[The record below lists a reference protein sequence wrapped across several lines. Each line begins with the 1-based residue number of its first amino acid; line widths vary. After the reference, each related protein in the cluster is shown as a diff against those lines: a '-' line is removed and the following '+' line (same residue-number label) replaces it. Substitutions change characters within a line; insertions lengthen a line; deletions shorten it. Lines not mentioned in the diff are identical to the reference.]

1 MNYEQSLAYLYGLI
15 GSRTVSP
22 QQYALIKLER
32 MRHLCALLGNP
43 QQGLRTVLVAGTKGK
58 GSTSAMLAS
67 IAQAA
72 GLRVGLYTK
81 PHLVDFRERIRID
94 GELIPPA
101 VLAGRVEEVRAA
113 IARGEGGPGW
123 PPTYFEVSAALAF
136 LHFARSGVDLAVVEI
151 GIGGRLDATNV
162 ADPVLSMI
170 TTVGYDHTDLLGPT
184 LRQIAM
190 EDVGIIRPGGT
201 VVTVPQLAVP
211 AEVIEHA
218 AEALGATLVRVGRE
232 VRYRTLR
239 SSLAGTH
246 ITVTGRLGRY
256 RDLAVPLLGRHQAL
270 NAAAA
275 VAAGEALA
283 CIGVHVSEEK
293 IRAGLGGLRWPARI
307 ELVRRN
313 PMVIVDVAH
322 NPVSFRALRAV
333 LDETFPGRR
342 LVLVIGVIGTKDLA
356 GIVRIIAPR
365 AAVLVA
371 TRAHDDRALPAVEV
385 AGAFSG
391 LVPEVHVIEEP
402 TDAFDFALG
411 LAGSEDVVCVAGSFH
426 VAGPVR
432 AYLSDLR
439 GSAAVGVGGEETHQG
454 AGLAPRDAG
463 LLAAVPAVWRE

>member
-1 MNYEQSLAYLYGLI
+1 MNYEQSLEYLYGLI
-15 GSRTVSP
+15 GSRTASP
-22 QQYALIKLER
+22 AQYTPLKLER
-32 MRHLCALLGNP
+32 MRRLCALVGDP
-43 QQGLRTVLVAGTKGK
+43 QRRLRTVLVAGTKGK

-81 PHLVDFRERIRID
+81 PHLEEFRERMRVD

-101 VLAGRVEEVRAA
+101 TLAGLVEEVRAA
-113 IARGEGGPGW
+113 VALGEGGPGW
-123 PPTYFEVSAALAF
+123 PPTYFEVSAALAL
-136 LHFARSGVDLAVVEI
+136 LHFARSEVDLAVVEV

-162 ADPVLSMI
+162 ADPILSVI

-211 AEVIEHA
+211 AEVIESA
-218 AEALGATLVRVGRE
+218 SEALGATLIRVGRD

-246 ITVTGRLGRY
+246 ITVTGRRGRY
-256 RDLAVPLLGRHQAL
+256 RDLTVPLLGRHQAL

-275 VAAGEALA
+275 VAAAEALDRVGA
-283 CIGVHVSEEK
+283 RVTEET
-293 IRAGLGGLRWPARI
+293 IRAGLAGLSWPARI

-333 LDETFPGRR
+333 LDETFSGRR
-342 LVLVIGVIGTKDLA
+342 LVLVMGVIGTKDLA
-356 GIVRIIAPR
+356 GIVRTIAPR

-371 TRAHDDRALPAVEV
+371 TRAHDDRALPAGEV
-385 AGAFSG
+385 AAAFRG
-391 LVPEVHVIEEP
+391 QVPELHVIEEP
-402 TDAFDFALG
+402 ADAFDFALG
-411 LAGSEDVVCVAGSFH
+411 LAGGEDVVCAAGSFH

-432 AYLSDLR
+432 AHLR
-439 GSAAVGVGGEETHQG
+439 FLQGSAEAGPGGRATLQP
-454 AGLAPRDAG
+454 AGFSPGDAG
-463 LLAAVPAVWRE
+463 LLPAVPAVWRE